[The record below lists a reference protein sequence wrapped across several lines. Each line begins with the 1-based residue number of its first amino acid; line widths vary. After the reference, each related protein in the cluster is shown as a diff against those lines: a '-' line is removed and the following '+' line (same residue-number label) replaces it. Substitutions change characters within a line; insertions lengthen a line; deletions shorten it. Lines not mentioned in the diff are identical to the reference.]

1 MIEWKKV
8 KNGKGTFPFVAISKR
23 LKQMLLKQI
32 QFSLYLIKE
41 TGCFLFQQMV
51 LKINGI
57 FEARRG
63 KKKMKR
69 VSPSTESNSGR
80 GVCKSISHIHM

>member
-1 MIEWKKV
+1 M
-8 KNGKGTFPFVAISKR
+8 P
-23 LKQMLLKQI
+23 LKQI
-32 QFSLYLIKE
+32 QISLYLIKE

-69 VSPSTESNSGR
+69 VSQSTESSSGR
-80 GVCKSISHIHM
+80 GVFKSLCIFATNVNMIATDA